1 MDKMNLPA
9 AKPFDS
15 YPHGAQ
21 QLMRAAER
29 LFGERGVAGVTIRE
43 LLDAAGQA
51 NKSAVHHYF
60 GSKEGLLQAVHE
72 MRLPELEAARARW
85 IERLPRRGE
94 SQHKELL
101 AALFLPVLE
110 VMDDRDLDAFS
121 QFNLRLLHQG
131 MSDQSFMRTAVASP
145 ATREIVDRLCACF
158 PAIPL
163 PVFRA
168 RMRLA
173 VGVLLGGVAEWRL
186 LGAGRNCPY
195 PSLDIFWADVLLMA
209 SGVLAAPYAD
219 AAGFKVTVLRP
230 ARRKAPGTRSAE
242 PAAALAAPVKK
253 AGRPPGRKV
262 VSGR

>member
-1 MDKMNLPA
+1 MDMMKLPD

-29 LFGERGVAGVTIRE
+29 LFGERGVDGVTIRE
-43 LLDAAGQA
+43 LLDVAGQA

-72 MRLPELEAARARW
+72 MRLPELEAARARA
-85 IERLPRRGE
+85 IERLHLRGE
-94 SQHKELL
+94 AQHKELL

-131 MSDQSFMRTAVASP
+131 TSDQSFMRAAAASP

-158 PAIPL
+158 PAIPE

-186 LGAGRNCPY
+186 LSTGRNCPY
-195 PSLDIFWADVLLMA
+195 PSLDTFWADVLLMA

-219 AAGFKVTVLRP
+219 AAGFQVEVRRP
-230 ARRKAPGTRSAE
+230 MRRKAAGVRAAS
-242 PAAALAAPVKK
+242 AAAAPARK

-262 VSGR
+262 ATAA